1 MASSTLLHSGDQ
13 AFERRLSVEKLNQ
26 MTHGLGLVLSVV
38 GSVVLLSLAA
48 QQEDPWRLAGCLIY
62 VLALTALYA
71 ASTLSHSFVEPRRRH
86 FFRIV
91 DQVCIFLLI
100 AGTYT
105 PFMMAFL
112 RESWAF
118 VLLPI
123 VWFLAAIGIAFKV
136 LVKGHENVSTFA
148 YVLLGWLPVTGA
160 VPISQYMPVGALLW
174 ILAGGV
180 LYTLGTL
187 FLTFDERVPYFHPI
201 WHLFVIAASMCHFY
215 AVMMY
220 VLP

>member
-1 MASSTLLHSGDQ
+1 
-13 AFERRLSVEKLNQ
+13 VEKINQ
-26 MTHGLGLVLSVV
+26 LTHALGLVLSVV
-38 GSVVLLSLAA
+38 GSVVLMVLAA
-48 QQEDPWRLAGCLIY
+48 QQEDPWRLAGCFIY
-62 VLALTALYA
+62 AGALMALYA
-71 ASTLSHSFVEPRRRH
+71 ASTLSHSFVDPRRRH

-112 RESWAF
+112 RESWTF
-118 VLLPI
+118 LLLPT
-123 VWFLAAIGIAFKV
+123 VWILAALGIGFKV

-148 YVLLGWLPVTGA
+148 YVLMGWLPVIGA
-160 VPISQYMPVGALLW
+160 GPICECMPAGALYW

-187 FLTFDERVPYFHPI
+187 FLTFDGRVPYFHPI

-215 AVMMY
+215 AVMTY
-220 VLP
+220 VIA